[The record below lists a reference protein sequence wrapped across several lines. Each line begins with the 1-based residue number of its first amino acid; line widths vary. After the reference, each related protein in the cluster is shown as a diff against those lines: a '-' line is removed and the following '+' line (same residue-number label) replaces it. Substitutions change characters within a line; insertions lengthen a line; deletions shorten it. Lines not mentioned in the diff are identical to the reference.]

1 MSTKTYKVRFFA
13 PTILTP
19 TGARF
24 ETSFFDLVMAEH
36 DRQSAGEPRRITSI
50 GGGEFIELRDLYVGH
65 NRTWLKGVVAFL
77 RNDAPHKRTA
87 VGDEVEFDLQ
97 EGDSVLEKNHFILY
111 KSNGLLVWQVN
122 QTANHQSRLRD
133 LVADYTG
140 QEGILQIADVLTR
153 EAVDLLNSGDLRRFD
168 LQILCPNDGAMDAN
182 DFGAGLDS
190 MASQAPGAMM
200 GLSFSAGRRA
210 EGLPDAFKQKLDYWR
225 RNRYALNVKRLVVKL
240 EDYDEPIDL
249 FAETVKDKVTVE
261 MRGRYPLSA
270 DIFGALNEAMDRQ
283 RGHIER
289 FFGGIH
295 SLE

>member
-19 TGARF
+19 NGTRH
-24 ETSFFDLVMAEH
+24 ETSFFDLVLAEH
-36 DRQSAGEPRRITSI
+36 DRQRSGDERRLTSL
-50 GGGEFIELRDLYVGH
+50 GGGQFMELRDLYVGH
-65 NRTWLKGVVAFL
+65 SRTWLQGVVAFL

-97 EGDSVLEKNHFILY
+97 DGDSVLEKNHFLLF

-122 QTANHQSRLRD
+122 QAANHQSRLRE

-140 QEGILQIADVLTR
+140 QEGFLQVADVLTR
-153 EAVDLLNSGDLRRFD
+153 EAVDLLNSGELRRFD
-168 LQILCPNDGAMDAN
+168 LQIVCPNDAATDPN
-182 DFGAGLDS
+182 DFGPGLTS
-190 MASQAPGAMM
+190 MAAQAPGAMM

-210 EGLPDAFKQKLDYWR
+210 EGLPDAFKQRLDYWS

-240 EDYDEPIDL
+240 EDYEDPIDL
-249 FAETVKDKVTVE
+249 FAETVKDKVTVQ
-261 MRGRYPLSA
+261 MRGRYPISA
-270 DIFGALNEAMDRQ
+270 DIYGALNEAKVRQ
-283 RGHIER
+283 SEHIER
-289 FFGGIH
+289 FFGIPD